1 MLFSINL
8 YLQIYIQDTVTGE
21 VYGDGDDIE
30 VTEGDSLGLTCV
42 SVGGRPAP
50 DLVWRLASSNVAQG
64 TETRMELA
72 SGDWVVT
79 RGLEASVSAAWHE
92 ASLSC
97 EAEPRSVVCG
107 SNGNVYSNICEMRRD
122 TCGER
127 VVVADLDHCQTTK

>member
-8 YLQIYIQDTVTGE
+8 FLQIYIQDTVTGE

-50 DLVWRLASSNVAQG
+50 ELVWRLASSNVAQG
-64 TETRMELA
+64 TETRMERA

-79 RGLEASVSAAWHE
+79 RGLEARVSAAWHE
-92 ASLSC
+92 VSIRC
-97 EAEPRSVVCG
+97 EAEYGVVHG
-107 SNGNVYSNICEMRRD
+107 VGYGVGNGVGYGVGYD
-122 TCGER
+122 VGYG
-127 VVVADLDHCQTTK
+127 VGYGVG